1 MTAWAPA
8 RSGEPARG
16 LPGVGGRDGL
26 AAVSVGGRVREGR
39 RGADR
44 LYLCASKCKHH
55 GNGLLVAAGEK
66 PRPEILA
73 SQPMRQDPRV
83 LHASARFATYTS

>member
-1 MTAWAPA
+1 MTAWALA

-26 AAVSVGGRVREGR
+26 VALTVGGRVREGR
-39 RGADR
+39 RGADH

-73 SQPMRQDPRV
+73 SQPMRQVPRV